1 MSIDKLF
8 MPNTEWNR
16 IISTVSQKKR
26 HISALIIIFLRNSVA
41 VPLVVE
47 FLENIDF
54 HRKYDAFSE
63 KRTDNYNFVTLSK
76 IQMGSISDC
85 LYQ

>member
-1 MSIDKLF
+1 M
-8 MPNTEWNR
+8 
-16 IISTVSQKKR
+16 
-26 HISALIIIFLRNSVA
+26 
-41 VPLVVE
+41 VE